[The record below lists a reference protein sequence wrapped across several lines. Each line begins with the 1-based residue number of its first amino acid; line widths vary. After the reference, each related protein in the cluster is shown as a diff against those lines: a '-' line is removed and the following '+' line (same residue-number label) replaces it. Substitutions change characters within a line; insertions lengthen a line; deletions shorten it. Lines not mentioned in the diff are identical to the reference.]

1 MKKLV
6 KNILKKYFS
15 NLAFFYSYLRY
26 RITIVLVMSFMIGV
40 LDGFGLAMFLPL
52 LEMIANNDTATAS
65 HMGNLSF
72 IISLIKDSGFEL
84 TLLTIL
90 SVMLIF
96 FVLKGGFKFFTLYLS
111 VIYQQ
116 FFIRNIREMNVKLLS
131 NMSYEKFVLSDA
143 GRIQNTMTGDVN
155 NFIVAYK
162 NYMLVIQSTIM
173 VLVYTFLALLSNL
186 QFALMVG
193 VGGIIT
199 NFLFRKLYKNTK
211 KQSYQLTQENHSF
224 QGLIIQQVAFF
235 KYLKATGLI
244 KKFASKLNQKI
255 YEIENSQKKIGI
267 LNATIQGI
275 REPLLIGVVVV
286 AILIEV
292 SLFGGKLGLII
303 LSLLFFYRALT
314 FVLQLQAQWSQFLA
328 YSGSIRNLKEF
339 VNELKVAKEKSGKVI
354 IGSFNNSIILEQ
366 VDYAY
371 NKIPT
376 LNKVS
381 IKISKNETIA
391 FVGESGSGKT
401 TLMNLI
407 SGLLK
412 PQNGTLLIDDIE
424 INQLKTESYN
434 NRIGYITQEP
444 VIFNDTVFNNVT
456 FWSEK
461 SKETLTRFY
470 DALNKASIYNFV
482 MSLEK
487 KEDSLLGNNGI
498 NLSGGQKQR
507 LSIARELFKDI
518 DILIMDEATSALDSE
533 TERVIQKNIDMLKG
547 KYTIFIVA
555 HRLSTIKNA
564 DRIFI
569 IKDGNITKSGTY
581 KQLLTDGTEFKR
593 MVDLQEL

>member
-1 MKKLV
+1 
-6 KNILKKYFS
+6 
-15 NLAFFYSYLRY
+15 
-26 RITIVLVMSFMIGV
+26 MIGV